1 MEGGVGSRQS
11 RASSRYGSG
20 PAAPVF
26 SGPVRKWKKQW
37 VSSRPTNAGGNN
49 RNDGPP
55 LLLCRWTPLSTAAD
69 EPRKRRFRYT
79 PIVPIE
85 KGDIES
91 VEKLRNED
99 KLSERNQTKGFRNG
113 SDASNGD
120 ISTEETQELS
130 EDQSDSNKNAGDG
143 LFCKEKR
150 KNDR

>member
-1 MEGGVGSRQS
+1 MEGVGSRQS
-11 RASSRYGSG
+11 RASSRYGSS

-37 VSSRPTNAGGNN
+37 VSSRPTNTSGNN

-55 LLLCRWTPLSTAAD
+55 LLLCRWTPLSTGAD

-79 PIVPIE
+79 PVVPIE
-85 KGDIES
+85 KGDTES

-99 KLSERNQTKGFRNG
+99 KLMERNQTKGFRNG

-130 EDQSDSNKNAGDG
+130 EDQSDSNKIAVDG
-143 LFCKEKR
+143 LFSKEKKKR
-150 KNDR
+150 DR